1 MTAITVTNCFSDDA
15 PHFKKC
21 ACYVPD
27 NMIFFFVLKS
37 SLLDI
42 MHFYE
47 KKMTSLQYLLFHCK
61 LNIA

>member
-1 MTAITVTNCFSDDA
+1 MI
-15 PHFKKC
+15 PHILKNVC
-21 ACYVPD
+21 ARYVPD

-47 KKMTSLQYLLFHCK
+47 KKKKKKTSLQYLLFHCK